1 MASCPVAT
9 VLTNA
14 AQNNFVNSALAP
26 YLIAEL
32 LAEAVKGLSPST
44 DVTAAAVERRANDS
58 GLKGPGMGPQ
68 QLAIITAQNLC
79 DCIGSI

>member
-14 AQNNFVNSALAP
+14 AQNNFVNSAQAP
-26 YLIAEL
+26 ILIAEL
-32 LAEAVKGLSPST
+32 LAECVKALSPAT
-44 DVTAAAVERRANDS
+44 DVSAAAVEIRAKDS
-58 GLKGPGMGPQ
+58 GLKGAGMGPQ

-79 DCIGSI
+79 DCIGSV